1 MARHF
6 LLWMCFFIL
15 QVSLSLQND
24 ESISGDSSETIDIAS
39 LLPVSGDSNDEID
52 FASLLPVNNEEII
65 EETETVEDTV
75 TDDQN
80 GPEYEGIFSESVA
93 LRFTNRVKVNS
104 F

>member
-24 ESISGDSSETIDIAS
+24 ESISGDSSETIDFAS

-52 FASLLPVNNEEII
+52 FASLLPVNMKK
-65 EETETVEDTV
+65 
-75 TDDQN
+75 
-80 GPEYEGIFSESVA
+80 
-93 LRFTNRVKVNS
+93 LLK
-104 F
+104 

>member
-24 ESISGDSSETIDIAS
+24 ESISGDSSETIDFAS

-52 FASLLPVNNEEII
+52 FASLLPVNNEEIV
-65 EETETVEDTV
+65 EETGTVEDTV

-80 GPEYEGIFSESVA
+80 GPEYEGIY
-93 LRFTNRVKVNS
+93 LQ
-104 F
+104 